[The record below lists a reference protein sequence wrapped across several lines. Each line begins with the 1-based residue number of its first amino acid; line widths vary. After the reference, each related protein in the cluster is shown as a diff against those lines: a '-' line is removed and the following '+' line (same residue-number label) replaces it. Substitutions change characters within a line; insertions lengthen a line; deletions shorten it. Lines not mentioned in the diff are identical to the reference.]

1 MGTNANCMFKVT
13 GWNEEP
19 YEEFEGGAKLT
30 RAKVSQ
36 SYQGDISGEGFVEY
50 LMSYT
55 ANGTANFVGME
66 LVKGNVAGKSGS
78 FVIQHV
84 GVYEGGKAR
93 STWSVI
99 PGTGTGDLAALRA
112 NGSYVVGH
120 GEAAQVSFGYLFEE
134 S

>member
-66 LVKGNVAGKSGS
+66 LVKGNVAGKSGN
-78 FVIQHV
+78 FVIQTL
-84 GVYEGGKAR
+84 GYTKAAR
-93 STWSVI
+93 PAVLG
-99 PGTGTGDLAALRA
+99 P
-112 NGSYVVGH
+112 
-120 GEAAQVSFGYLFEE
+120 
-134 S
+134 